1 MHPQPILFDK
11 VYLYGVMIAIGIL
24 CCFFVLYFFGRIK
37 GIKTSFLDFTFY
49 NAIASIGIGFFTSAL
64 FQAIYNYID
73 NPKEGFN
80 LFGSG
85 ITFIGGL
92 IGGVACF
99 IIIYFLFRKKLKGR
113 ILDILSL
120 VPCCITIAHAFG
132 RLGCFF
138 AGCCYGKETHSWLG
152 IHFPSMSEN
161 VYSDIIYSAGYS
173 KLYPTMLFESIFL
186 FVLFALFSFLLIKYK
201 FKHNMSLYLILYGL
215 FRFFIEFI
223 RGDERG
229 GFIPGLSP
237 SQFWSLIM
245 IVGGIVLFFAVTPF
259 FKKREQEK
267 LLEQN
272 ALNKITTQE
281 NTEIN
286 NSNEDEQTEEFKQ
299 DLDETQPDNDLI
311 ITEETTTEV

>member
-1 MHPQPILFDK
+1 
-11 VYLYGVMIAIGIL
+11 
-24 CCFFVLYFFGRIK
+24 
-37 GIKTSFLDFTFY
+37 
-49 NAIASIGIGFFTSAL
+49 
-64 FQAIYNYID
+64 
-73 NPKEGFN
+73 
-80 LFGSG
+80 
-85 ITFIGGL
+85 
-92 IGGVACF
+92 
-99 IIIYFLFRKKLKGR
+99 
-113 ILDILSL
+113 
-120 VPCCITIAHAFG
+120 
-132 RLGCFF
+132 
-138 AGCCYGKETHSWLG
+138 
-152 IHFPSMSEN
+152 
-161 VYSDIIYSAGYS
+161 
-173 KLYPTMLFESIFL
+173 
-186 FVLFALFSFLLIKYK
+186 
-201 FKHNMSLYLILYGL
+201 MSLYLILYGL

-286 NSNEDEQTEEFKQ
+286 NSIKDEQTEESKQ